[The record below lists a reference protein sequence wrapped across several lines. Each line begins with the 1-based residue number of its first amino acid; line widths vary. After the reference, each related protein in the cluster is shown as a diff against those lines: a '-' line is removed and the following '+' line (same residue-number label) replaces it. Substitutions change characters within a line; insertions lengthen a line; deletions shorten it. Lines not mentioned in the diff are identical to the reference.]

1 MRLAALLLTG
11 LLLAAHGAPAQQHQP
26 DAGEVEHRERARSKA
41 ASAQFLARVDDAAR
55 VLDKDPALH
64 DLTAEQRR
72 RVLEFVVGNMLFA
85 LLHELAHGLI
95 QEMELPVLGREED
108 AADSYAV
115 LAMLKVGTEVSHE
128 VLVQTATG
136 WFLSAALREKAG
148 VSLVFYEE
156 HGLDRQRAYQIICP
170 MVGSDPDE
178 FADLADGVHMPP
190 ARQQTCAGDY
200 SNAAWSWEKL
210 LAPHLRAPDQPMQKI
225 KVTYGPAGDNA
236 VVAQALRATGILD
249 VMAHRAAA
257 RYLWR
262 HPISLEVKSC
272 GKPDVFW
279 DAPARTI
286 SACYEMAA
294 YFAGLYREVGLTGA
308 QSALDQQNK

>member
-1 MRLAALLLTG
+1 MRVGALASLLLLG
-11 LLLAAHGAPAQQHQP
+11 AGVALAQPDQPEPAQAEQ
-26 DAGEVEHRERARSKA
+26 RARLQS
-41 ASAQFLARVDDAAR
+41 ASAQFLARVNEAAG
-55 VLDKDPALH
+55 VLDKDPTLH
-64 DLTAEQRR
+64 DLTSGERR
-72 RVLEFVVGNMLFA
+72 KLVEFAVGNTLFA

-148 VSLVFYEE
+148 VPLAFYEE
-156 HGLDRQRAYQIICP
+156 HGLDRQRAYQIICL
-170 MVGSDPDE
+170 MVGSDTEE
-178 FADLADGVHMPP
+178 FGDLAGSVHMPQ
-190 ARQQTCAGDY
+190 ARQATCAGDY

-210 LAPHLRAPDQPMQKI
+210 LAPHLRAPDQPMQKV

-236 VVAQALRATGILD
+236 MIARALRTTGMMEMVAERAT
-249 VMAHRAAA
+249 A

-262 HPISLEVKSC
+262 HPISFEVKSC
-272 GKPDVFW
+272 GKPDVYW
-279 DAPARTI
+279 DPQARKV
-286 SACYEMAA
+286 SACYEMVA
-294 YFAGLYREVGLTGA
+294 YFAQLYREV
-308 QSALDQQNK
+308 ALDGSQRALDEQIK